1 MNGNTMTV
9 VGNLTRDPELKFVK
23 GSGQA
28 FARFSVADN
37 YSWPSKNGGD
47 RESKVSY
54 IDCIVWGAIAENI
67 VESLGKGDR
76 VIVVGRID
84 QQSWETEDGERR
96 NKLELDVDAIGPDL
110 RFATAEVSKVSSGD
124 SRPRSGGGRRDT
136 AQTKYADDEEPF

>member
-1 MNGNTMTV
+1 MNGNSLVV

-54 IDCIVWGAIAENI
+54 IDCIAWGAIAENI
-67 VESLGKGDR
+67 VETLTKGDR
-76 VIVVGRID
+76 VIVYGRID
-84 QQSWETEDGERR
+84 QQNWETEDGERR
-96 NKLELDVDAIGPDL
+96 TKLELDVDAIGPEL
-110 RFATAEVSKVSSGD
+110 RFATANVSKMSSGD
-124 SRPRSGGGRRDT
+124 SRPRNSGRSEPSRP
-136 AQTKYADDEEPF
+136 KYSDDEEPF